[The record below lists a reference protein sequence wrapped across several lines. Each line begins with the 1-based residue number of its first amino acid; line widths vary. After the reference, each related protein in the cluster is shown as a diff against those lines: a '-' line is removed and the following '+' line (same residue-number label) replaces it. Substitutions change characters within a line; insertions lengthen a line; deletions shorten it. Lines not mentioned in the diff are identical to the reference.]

1 MIPFEEFE
9 EAVFH
14 IADMFPEE
22 FFRELNGGVMV
33 RRNRRLHPAA
43 EDHDLFI
50 LGEYHLERYLGRF
63 IVLYYG
69 SFESCY
75 GYCREEELREQ
86 IRKVLLHE
94 FRHHL
99 ESLAGERDLEIE
111 DAVGI
116 SQYKYQKQKQKQ
128 KQKGLTESASGDRI
142 KKVSLLESGQMPAIQ
157 RQFQEEET
165 L

>member
-1 MIPFEEFE
+1 MISFEVFE
-9 EAVFH
+9 DVTYE
-14 IADMFPEE
+14 ITDTFPEV

-33 RRNRRLHPAA
+33 RAGSPLHPAA

-50 LGEYHLERYLGRF
+50 LGEYHIDRYLGRF

-69 SFESCY
+69 SFAQCY
-75 GYCREEELREQ
+75 GTCSEEAIQVQ

-111 DAVGI
+111 DAVNV
-116 SQYKYQKQKQKQ
+116 SQYK
-128 KQKGLTESASGDRI
+128 A
-142 KKVSLLESGQMPAIQ
+142 KK
-157 RQFQEEET
+157 RQEKT
-165 L
+165 

>member
-1 MIPFEEFE
+1 MFPANCDAQIVGMVWQTHCRIGGKFMISLEVFEEYTME
-9 EAVFH
+9 T
-14 IADMFPEE
+14 ADSFPEV

-33 RRNRRLHPAA
+33 RAGSPLHPAA

-50 LGEYHLERYLGRF
+50 LGEYHIDRYLGRF

-69 SFESCY
+69 SFAQCY
-75 GYCREEELREQ
+75 GTCSEEEIQVQ

-111 DAVGI
+111 DAVNV
-116 SQYKYQKQKQKQ
+116 SQYK
-128 KQKGLTESASGDRI
+128 A
-142 KKVSLLESGQMPAIQ
+142 KK
-157 RQFQEEET
+157 RQEKT
-165 L
+165 